1 MTSDLAAL
9 VTRAREGDAKALEDV
24 VLAIQGRVHSL
35 ALHMLWH
42 PEDARDATQEILI
55 RVVTHLGTFRGESSF
70 RTWVGRVACNHLRT
84 MRRARMERMELTF
97 DVFAEDLADGLAEPG
112 DAAHDALLLEEVKV
126 GCTLGMLLCLNR
138 DLRLAY
144 ILGDIFELDGVEA
157 AAVLE
162 ISAAAFRQRLSRARS
177 AIVEFTREHC
187 GLTNPENACRC
198 SRRVRRAR
206 ELGRID
212 PDRLLFARDEQRA
225 RRFPQVLEEIRALD
239 QSRRAVALYR
249 SHGAQQENVASFV
262 RELLTRVPSAR

>member
-1 MTSDLAAL
+1 MNDLEAL
-9 VTRAREGDAKALEDV
+9 VSRARDGDATALEGV

-70 RTWVGRVACNHLRT
+70 RTWVDRVACNHLRT

-97 DVFAEDLADGLAEPG
+97 DAFAEDLAEGLAEPG
-112 DAAHDALLLEEVKV
+112 DAVEDALLLEEVRV

-144 ILGDIFELDGVEA
+144 ILGDILELDGVEA
-157 AAVLE
+157 SAVLDVTP
-162 ISAAAFRQRLSRARS
+162 AAFRQRLSRARS
-177 AIVEFTREHC
+177 SIVDFTRRHC

-198 SRRVRRAR
+198 SRRVSRAR
-206 ELGRID
+206 ELGRVD
-212 PDRLLFARDEQRA
+212 ADHLLFAHDAQRA
-225 RRFPQVLEEIRALD
+225 RRFPELLEEIRALD

-249 SHGAQQENVASFV
+249 SHGAEQEGVESFV
-262 RELLTRVPSAR
+262 RELLTRVSSAR